1 MANIF
6 FFQPPLK
13 PVLNNGGEI
22 EQPINIITI
31 QIMPK
36 RLYTTEAHESN
47 RKSQFQ
53 TLAGCHK
60 KMLGENPKHQC
71 QSSNFTSFQHIV
83 NPVLFIPPLTSP
95 IVQKCLNQIQDTIL
109 FNLQI
114 PKKLRKKEKRNSF
127 FFLHKHIIFAPKIVA
142 NKPIISSNVQCSN
155 LLLPN
160 PMNIVT

>member
-1 MANIF
+1 MANIYF

-127 FFLHKHIIFAPKIVA
+127 FCINTLFLHLK
-142 NKPIISSNVQCSN
+142 
-155 LLLPN
+155 LLPIN
-160 PMNIVT
+160 P